1 VGREFLR
8 PLAPRAGATFGV
20 VAPAFS
26 VDCEA
31 LDAGIRW
38 LRSAGFEVR
47 CRDDIRDQCGYL
59 AGDDRRRA
67 NELMEMVHAPDVDVI
82 ICARA
87 GYGCQRILPY
97 LDAEAFRRARKPLIG
112 YSDATSL
119 QLWLQRQ
126 AGLGSFHGPMLEH
139 GAWDAAETEAVRGVL
154 TGRLPDPWQGEAHG
168 GGLAKGPLVGGSLTL
183 LAASLGTPWEVVTDG
198 ALLLFEEVAEKPYV
212 IDRLLHQLAAA
223 GKLDGIVGVG
233 VGHLIECIDPKRA
246 EPTALEVVCEILEPR
261 GIPLVSGLPFGH
273 GRPNLPW
280 PIGAQAV
287 LDGERGELELL
298 ESGVSVPR
306 AGS

>member
-1 VGREFLR
+1 MPRAQVGRPFLR
-8 PLAPRAGATFGV
+8 PLAPGPGATFGV

-31 LDAGIRW
+31 LDAGMRW

-47 CRDDIRDQCGYL
+47 CRDDVRDRCGYL

-67 NELMEMVHAPDVDVI
+67 DELMEMVSDPDVDVI
-82 ICARA
+82 VCARA
-87 GYGCQRILPY
+87 GYGCQRILPH
-97 LDAEAFRRARKPLIG
+97 LDAEAFRSARKPLLG

-119 QLWLQRQ
+119 QLWMQCE

-139 GAWDAAETEAVRGVL
+139 GAWDVAETEAVRQALAGTL
-154 TGRLPDPWQGEAHG
+154 PEPWEGEGHAGGRVE
-168 GGLAKGPLVGGSLTL
+168 GPLVGGSLTL
-183 LAASLGTPWEVVTDG
+183 LAASLGTPWEVETEG

-223 GKLDGIVGVG
+223 GKLDGVAGVG
-233 VGHLIECIDPKRA
+233 VGHLVECVDPKRE
-246 EPTALEVVCEILEPR
+246 EPTALEVIREILEPR

-280 PIGAQAV
+280 PVGAQAA
-287 LDGERGELELL
+287 LDGKRGELELL
-298 ESGVSVPR
+298 EPGVES
-306 AGS
+306 